1 MVRCDLIQ
9 SQMSESGNNTAAE
22 MPITCDGSAFEA
34 HLSVIGQPLVDI
46 VCQLNTARG
55 SRSVAAL
62 LLKEHGL
69 TVQLFFQLSCTHSVR
84 RRPVEGPDDLL
95 AGDVVSAGYPDLI

>member
-1 MVRCDLIQ
+1 
-9 SQMSESGNNTAAE
+9 MSESGDNTAAE

-34 HLSVIGQPLVDI
+34 HLSVIGQPLVD
-46 VCQLNTARG
+46 VVSQLNAARG

-69 TVQLFFQLSCTHSVR
+69 TVQFFFQLSCTHSVR
-84 RRPVEGPDDLL
+84 RRPVEGFDDLL
-95 AGDVVSAGYPDLI
+95 AGDVVSARDADLI